1 MSDAAFDALA
11 LIVVALIGLVGTIIT
26 IHARRQGSDD
36 GGGDVPSVTEKQVRE
51 AEDPGVLA
59 LRIAIDTRKDLEA
72 TRGELATAKTELAG
86 LARQNRRLREVLRE
100 VVERMERIAAWVRA
114 GHQPPPPFTA
124 EQISQYILD
133 SIPDLHDGG
142 DDA

>member
-26 IHARRQGSDD
+26 LLARRHDSDD
-36 GGGDVPSVTEKQVRE
+36 GGDDVPSVTEKQVRE

-59 LRIAIDTRKDLEA
+59 LRIAMDTRKDLEA
-72 TRGELATAKTELAG
+72 TRGELATAKTELAE

-133 SIPDLHDGG
+133 SIPDLREGG

>member
-26 IHARRQGSDD
+26 LLARRHGSDD

-124 EQISQYILD
+124 EQISEYILD
-133 SIPDLHDGG
+133 SIPDLREGS